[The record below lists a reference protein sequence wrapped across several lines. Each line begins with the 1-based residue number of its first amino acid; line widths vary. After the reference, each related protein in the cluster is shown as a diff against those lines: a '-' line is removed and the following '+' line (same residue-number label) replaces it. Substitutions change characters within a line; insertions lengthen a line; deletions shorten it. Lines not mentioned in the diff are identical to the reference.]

1 MARSARK
8 VVATVTM
15 VSVTRTLNSAKL
27 CGVLVCY
34 VLILLH
40 CRIGL
45 HVVFIYFFSFPFIV
59 AFTQS
64 GCCTELPFLC

>member
-40 CRIGL
+40 CGIGL
-45 HVVFIYFFSFPFIV
+45 HVVFHFP
-59 AFTQS
+59 S
-64 GCCTELPFLC
+64 